1 MKEMLQTENGE
12 TCDFPFTYFGTEY
25 KECTTVE
32 EDKPRCFTDQS
43 SGDWGF
49 CRESCSSTN
58 QPSGNP
64 QVSPGQEGSTN
75 QPSGNLQVS
84 PREPGSDEEYC
95 QKLGNDHTMCQYQ
108 VKLDKF

>member
-1 MKEMLQTENGE
+1 MKELLQTENGE

-32 EDKPRCFTDQS
+32 EDKPWCLTDQS
-43 SGDWGF
+43 SGDWGY

-95 QKLGNDHTMCQYQ
+95 QKLGDDHTMCEYQ
-108 VKLDKF
+108 V